1 MVYIDWQLEW
11 IANFF
16 MLFAILQLKHYFIRK
31 FSLRFFLADIALA
44 LVFGYIGLFFD
55 ELFVLFFIGAIL
67 IFNWCVKKYR
77 ANMQNSISLIMAAN
91 IELVLFSLGTYSAR
105 ILFFIA
111 YNQWRLTLLETYQE
125 YFIPI
130 SLVINLLYLLIVIL
144 VFEHFRYQT
153 IKLWLQIEKYHLGK
167 RVLVL

>member
-55 ELFVLFFIGAIL
+55 ELFVLFL
-67 IFNWCVKKYR
+67 
-77 ANMQNSISLIMAAN
+77 
-91 IELVLFSLGTYSAR
+91 LVPF
-105 ILFFIA
+105 
-111 YNQWRLTLLETYQE
+111 
-125 YFIPI
+125 
-130 SLVINLLYLLIVIL
+130 
-144 VFEHFRYQT
+144 
-153 IKLWLQIEKYHLGK
+153 
-167 RVLVL
+167 